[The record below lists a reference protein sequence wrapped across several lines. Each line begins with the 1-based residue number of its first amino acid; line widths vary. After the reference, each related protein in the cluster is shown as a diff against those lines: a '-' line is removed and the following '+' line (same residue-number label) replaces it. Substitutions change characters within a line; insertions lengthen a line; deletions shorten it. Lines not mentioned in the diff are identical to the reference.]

1 MLVIRP
7 EQMRAMETGM
17 LELFE
22 ERLSRHIG
30 GKYGMSLEST
40 RELVRRGMRK
50 AEEHGLGSE
59 RGVALVVEFMVEEGE
74 NFDRDPERPLAQ
86 EILSDGELPELARLE
101 MLIFS
106 RPWRKAPSE
115 MVEEPD

>member
-1 MLVIRP
+1 
-7 EQMRAMETGM
+7 MRAMETGM
-17 LELFE
+17 VELFE
-22 ERLSRHIG
+22 EKLSRYAA
-30 GKYGMSLEST
+30 GKYGMSLDST